1 AFFGLRI
8 LITDEGDA
16 TAVELLALNP
26 STPVTIERASVA
38 PVAEPAVAAPPE
50 ATPPPPAVP
59 TVTQIDR
66 IRAALAS
73 EIAGGGLTVGTK
85 GNFIVVEI
93 SNQLLFTPGQA
104 ELKPEFQP
112 IAADIATALDAEPG
126 PIWIVGHTDNVK
138 PKKSSQFKSNFD
150 LSVAR
155 AKAVQSMVANELKDP
170 SRVAVDGKGEDEP
183 IADNATA
190 DGRAKNRRVDVM
202 IPKEETL

>member
-1 AFFGLRI
+1 
-8 LITDEGDA
+8 
-16 TAVELLALNP
+16 
-26 STPVTIERASVA
+26 
-38 PVAEPAVAAPPE
+38 
-50 ATPPPPAVP
+50 
-59 TVTQIDR
+59 
-66 IRAALAS
+66 
-73 EIAGGGLTVGTK
+73 
-85 GNFIVVEI
+85 
-93 SNQLLFTPGQA
+93 
-104 ELKPEFQP
+104 
-112 IAADIATALDAEPG
+112 
-126 PIWIVGHTDNVK
+126 IWIVGHTDNVK